1 MRNQGIGS
9 WPARRAR
16 MSPANVAI
24 WYEDQVTTFAE
35 LDVRVT
41 TLAGRLRA
49 LGIGRGDRVAYL
61 GPNHPSYLEVLF
73 ATGMLG
79 AVFVPLNF
87 RLPVGELDEILV
99 DCAAKIVVYGEGMA
113 EKIAGIDR
121 ERCGVRPLA
130 CTELDGIGHAD
141 LPPDE
146 HVSLEDVCL
155 ILYTSGTTGKP
166 KGVMLT
172 HGNLTWN
179 CFNAIVESD
188 VASDERAL
196 IVAPLFHAA
205 ALGMTCLPVL
215 LKGGTAFLVAS
226 FDPDAVLALIE
237 RERITMM
244 FGVPT
249 MFEMMASRPRWADVD
264 LSSVRRLVCGGAPV
278 RLTTIRRYLDLG
290 LHFAQG
296 YGLTETA
303 AGVLMLDRAHL
314 HVKAGSV
321 GVPSFFTDVRV
332 VDADRLEAPSGV
344 PGEIMVSGP
353 NVMPGYWGQPEATEE
368 VFEDG
373 WFRTGDVGVVDKDG
387 YFFIVDRIKN
397 VIISGGENVYP
408 AEIEDVLHDMD
419 GIAACVVIGVADDK
433 WGEIGKAL
441 VVADP
446 DARITEAAVLAHLR
460 LRLAKYKVPKYVQFV
475 DALPTTASGKIARS
489 EVRRR
494 HGAGEQTSYSAR
506 MRNRRG

>member
-1 MRNQGIGS
+1 
-9 WPARRAR
+9 

>member
-1 MRNQGIGS
+1 
-9 WPARRAR
+9 

-35 LDVRVT
+35 LDERVT

-73 ATGMLG
+73 AAGVLG

-87 RLPVGELDEILV
+87 RLTVGELDEILV
-99 DCAAKIVVYGEGMA
+99 DCAAKIVIYGEGMD
-113 EKIAGIDR
+113 EKIAGLDR
-121 ERCGVRPLA
+121 KRCAVRPLA
-130 CTELDGIGHAD
+130 CTELDGIGRAD

-215 LKGGTAFLVAS
+215 LKGGAAFLVPS
-226 FDPDAVLALIE
+226 FAPDTVLELIE
-237 RERITMM
+237 RERITVM

-249 MFEMMASRPRWADVD
+249 MFEMMARQPRWADAD
-264 LSSVRRLVCGGAPV
+264 LSSVRRLVCGGAPI
-278 RLTTIRRYLDLG
+278 RSATLRRYLDRG

-303 AGVLMLDRAHL
+303 AGVLMLDSAHL
-314 HVKAGSV
+314 HAKAGSV

-344 PGEIMVSGP
+344 PGEIVVSGP
-353 NVMPGYWGQPEATEE
+353 NVMRGYWGKPDATEE

-373 WFRTGDVGVVDKDG
+373 WFRTGDVGVVDEDG
-387 YFFIVDRIKN
+387 YFFIVDRSKN

-408 AEIEDVLHDMD
+408 AEVEAVLRDMD
-419 GIAACVVIGVADDK
+419 GIADCVVIGVADDK

-446 DARITEAAVLAHLR
+446 DARITDAEVLAQLR

-494 HGAGEQTSYSAR
+494 YGAGERTTCSAR